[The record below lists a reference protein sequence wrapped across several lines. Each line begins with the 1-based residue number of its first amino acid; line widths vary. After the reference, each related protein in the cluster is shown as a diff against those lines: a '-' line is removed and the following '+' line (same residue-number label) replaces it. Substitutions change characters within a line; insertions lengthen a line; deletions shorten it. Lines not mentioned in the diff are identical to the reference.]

1 MKKISVLIIIS
12 SIFFFSCGES
22 AEEKAKREQ
31 AFTDSIKTALIEQAK
46 ADSLSHIQTM
56 FDSLMKSA
64 ENLFLKYSIEKEE
77 EYCKKE
83 MKEIPKRYTN
93 ILQGDTFLVQN
104 FMTQLSTKLRKLELS
119 EQKPYFGR
127 GCCL

>member
-46 ADSLSHIQTM
+46 AERDALQQIILVGIFRGGWLS
-56 FDSLMKSA
+56 
-64 ENLFLKYSIEKEE
+64 
-77 EYCKKE
+77 
-83 MKEIPKRYTN
+83 P
-93 ILQGDTFLVQN
+93 
-104 FMTQLSTKLRKLELS
+104 
-119 EQKPYFGR
+119 
-127 GCCL
+127 